1 LWAPSYVSHT
11 DNSFVKRGGTHV
23 VGAIA
28 QVASPQADNHYSLH
42 ISLIG
47 EVFPQAI
54 LSVTPEL
61 MDAQATSVAV
71 L

>member
-1 LWAPSYVSHT
+1 
-11 DNSFVKRGGTHV
+11 